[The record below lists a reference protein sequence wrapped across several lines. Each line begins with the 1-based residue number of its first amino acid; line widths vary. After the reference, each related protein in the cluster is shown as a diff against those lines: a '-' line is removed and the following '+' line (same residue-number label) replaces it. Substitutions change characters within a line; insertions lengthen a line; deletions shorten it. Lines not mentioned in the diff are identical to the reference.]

1 MATAMKLI
9 FFWAGAC
16 LTTSMEPGNY
26 VDVGNHACPANKT
39 ALTSKDECA
48 EAAERIW
55 PNGGCYGQPWKAI
68 VRSLPDGSDYPAG
81 CIYDVSEG
89 GGCALLLQTDG
100 KARTRALAACD

>member
-1 MATAMKLI
+1 MVSLGRLRTDSFLVKNIWFMTATPQPLFVFLLRAALQQ
-9 FFWAGAC
+9 
-16 LTTSMEPGNY
+16 LT
-26 VDVGNHACPANKT
+26 
-39 ALTSKDECA
+39 
-48 EAAERIW
+48 
-55 PNGGCYGQPWKAI
+55 QAI